1 MLDAWTGPYGGVPPF
16 AEVRVDRFKP
26 ALEEAMAQSRREL
39 DAIAKNPDPPTRTAG
54 APTRACRLFTVS
66 GARP

>member
-1 MLDAWTGPYGGVPPF
+1 MTSPAPNPTPPPLAAASANPMLDAWTGPYGGVPPF

-39 DAIAKNPDPPTRTAG
+39 DAIAKNPDPPT
-54 APTRACRLFTVS
+54 
-66 GARP
+66 